1 MIILHKEKN
10 INKLKAWHQNLKKT
24 PRGQAYLKLIYW
36 GIFFLILFIILAFSI
51 AFNNNTSQENNTQEP
66 ITEPPTEIKEEPIT
80 LGEMENNLLNST
92 YTYKYNI
99 LINDITYL
107 FEGTKYN
114 TYEEG
119 YKTSSNIIK
128 YYIDNTGT
136 YQVIED
142 TRIPITNLYE
152 GLDPNLFNIEYL
164 FNIINNLNL
173 TRSSNTYSALDEYY
187 EYKLNIN
194 DEQITS
200 IIVTSIDK
208 TISYDLNFA
217 NIEVN

>member
-10 INKLKAWHQNLKKT
+10 INKLKAWRQNLKKT

-164 FNIINNLNL
+164 FNTINNLNL

>member
-1 MIILHKEKN
+1 MHKEKN
-10 INKLKAWHQNLKKT
+10 INKLKAWHQHLQKT

-142 TRIPITNLYE
+142 IWIPITNLYE

-164 FNIINNLNL
+164 FNTINNLNL